1 MTSSSHNV
9 NSLCIVA
16 NGPSVLKEKLG
27 KAIDSFTSVA
37 RINNYTVKGFEEYT
51 GTRTDIWFNGSNSK
65 LKKPDPQPGRCIV
78 LIPSA
83 ILRKKGDRI
92 HKRIQKRT
100 GRAGNSYE
108 VVEINEIQEMER
120 SCSSQRVTTGTMAI
134 LWAMTR
140 FSKVYIHGFDF
151 FISNKTHYNDTA
163 FTRTLINT
171 GIIKKAD
178 KHNTSQEKR
187 VIESFVSEERIRVLS
202 DMKGNK

>member
-16 NGPSVLKEKLG
+16 NGPSVLKRKLG
-27 KAIDSFTSVA
+27 KAVDSFTAVA

-51 GTRTDIWFNGSNSK
+51 GTRTDIWFNGANSK
-65 LKKPDPQPGRCIV
+65 LKKPDHQPERCIV

-92 HKRIQKRT
+92 HKRIQRRT
-100 GRAGNSYE
+100 GRAGSSYE

-120 SCSSQRVTTGTMAI
+120 SCRSQRLTTGTMAI
-134 LWAMTR
+134 FWAMSR

-151 FISNKTHYNDTA
+151 FINNKTHYNDTA
-163 FTRTLINT
+163 LTRILINT
-171 GIIKKAD
+171 GIIKKAG
-178 KHNTSQEKR
+178 KHKTRQEKS
-187 VIESFVSEERIRVLS
+187 VIESFISEDRIRVLS